1 MEKSIFQRIIDGE
14 VPADIVYEDS
24 RCLAFKDVKPQAPT
38 HLLIIPKQ
46 EIKSLD
52 DISAEDE
59 SLLGHLQLV
68 IRDLA
73 REFELIDSGYQ
84 VITNCGAGAGQTV
97 FHLHYHLLSQ
107 AHPAGNAHK
116 D

>member
-1 MEKSIFQRIIDGE
+1 MEKSIFQRVIDGE

-24 RCLAFKDVKPQAPT
+24 RCLAFKDVNPQAPT
-38 HLLIIPKQ
+38 HLLIIPKK

>member
-38 HLLIIPKQ
+38 HLLIIPKK

-68 IRDLA
+68 I
-73 REFELIDSGYQ
+73 
-84 VITNCGAGAGQTV
+84 
-97 FHLHYHLLSQ
+97 
-107 AHPAGNAHK
+107 
-116 D
+116 

>member
-1 MEKSIFQRIIDGE
+1 MTETLFTKIINRE
-14 VPADIVYEDS
+14 IPADIVYEDAQ
-24 RCLAFKDVKPQAPT
+24 CLAFEDANPQAPT
-38 HLLIIPKQ
+38 HLLIIPKK

-73 REFELIDSGYQ
+73 REFELIAGGYR

-97 FHLHYHLLSQ
+97 FHLHYHLLSCPSGL
-107 AHPAGNAHK
+107 AAGSS
-116 D
+116 

>member
-24 RCLAFKDVKPQAPT
+24 RCLAFKDVNPQAPT
-38 HLLIIPKQ
+38 HLLIIPKK

-52 DISAEDE
+52 DVSAEDE

-97 FHLHYHLLSQ
+97 FHLHYHLL
-107 AHPAGNAHK
+107 G
-116 D
+116 

>member
-1 MEKSIFQRIIDGE
+1 MEKSIFKRIIDRE
-14 VPADIVYEDS
+14 IPADIVYEDAL
-24 RCLAFKDVKPQAPT
+24 CLAFEDANPQAPT
-38 HLLIIPKQ
+38 HLLIIPKK

-73 REFELIDSGYQ
+73 REFELIAGGYR

-97 FHLHYHLLSQ
+97 FHLHYHLLSCPSGL
-107 AHPAGNAHK
+107 PAGSA
-116 D
+116 

>member
-1 MEKSIFQRIIDGE
+1 MEKSFFERVIDGE

-24 RCLAFKDVKPQAPT
+24 RCLAFKDVNPQAPT
-38 HLLIIPKQ
+38 HLLIIPKK

-97 FHLHYHLLSQ
+97 FHLHYHLL
-107 AHPAGNAHK
+107 G
-116 D
+116 

>member
-1 MEKSIFQRIIDGE
+1 MEKSIFQRIIDREIAEESIYE
-14 VPADIVYEDS
+14 VS
-24 RCLAFKDVKPQAPT
+24 LCLAFKDANPQAST
-38 HLLIIPKQ
+38 HLLIVPKK

-52 DISAEDE
+52 DISVEDE

-73 REFELIDSGYQ
+73 REFELIAGGYQ

-97 FHLHYHLLSQ
+97 FHLHYHLM
-107 AHPAGNAHK
+107 G
-116 D
+116 

>member
-1 MEKSIFQRIIDGE
+1 MEKSIFQRVIDGE

-38 HLLIIPKQ
+38 HLLIIPKK

>member
-1 MEKSIFQRIIDGE
+1 MAKSIFQRIIDRE
-14 VPADIVYEDS
+14 IPAEIVYEDS
-24 RCLAFKDVKPQAPT
+24 RCLVFKDANPQAPT
-38 HLLIIPKQ
+38 HLLIIPKK

-73 REFELIDSGYQ
+73 REFKLIDGGYQ

-97 FHLHYHLLSQ
+97 FHLHYHLM
-107 AHPAGNAHK
+107 G
-116 D
+116 

>member
-1 MEKSIFQRIIDGE
+1 MEKSIFQRIIDRE
-14 VPADIVYEDS
+14 IPAEIIYEDS
-24 RCLAFKDVKPQAPT
+24 LCLAFKDANPQAST
-38 HLLIIPKQ
+38 HLLIVPKK

-52 DISAEDE
+52 DISVEDE

-73 REFELIDSGYQ
+73 RKFELIDGGYR

-97 FHLHYHLLSQ
+97 FHLHYHLM
-107 AHPAGNAHK
+107 G
-116 D
+116 